1 MTSAEFVALVGN
13 MGLDRCQLIR
23 YYLTGTRAWRRC
35 RPPNTCL
42 PMATRS
48 WIESSCRGI
57 TLQAHEHNGDVVYR
71 VNAPQWQYR
80 VASTRAPGLSRRRAA
95 RAIESEGSECV
106 ALNDTSTTQGCIKS
120 SSGVITPKD
129 CKSRRNLVCQTN
141 RSPWQYVFGS
151 HRGAQ
156 VLSLRFASTPEI
168 KSTETAT
175 LSRRAWA
182 DHIESL
188 RYLPRGSR
196 APWR

>member
-1 MTSAEFVALVGN
+1 MKACERLRDTAYWLCHSPWQYAVESRRARKASPYRHLSIAEMTSAEFVALVGN

-71 VNAPQWQYR
+71 VSDPQWRYR
-80 VASTRAPGLSRRRAA
+80 VGSTRAPRILRRRAA

-106 ALNDTSTTQGCIKS
+106 ALNDNTGLYE
-120 SSGVITPKD
+120 VE
-129 CKSRRNLVCQTN
+129 L
-141 RSPWQYVFGS
+141 
-151 HRGAQ
+151 RGYHAEELQ
-156 VLSLRFASTPEI
+156 EP
-168 KSTETAT
+168 
-175 LSRRAWA
+175 
-182 DHIESL
+182 
-188 RYLPRGSR
+188 
-196 APWR
+196 